1 MPELP
6 SIPLTH
12 QEGVYKVADFS
23 GDLDDDNAI
32 FLDYDPQYQMLTYDI
47 PVGKDWR
54 GMTLYNVPEDD
65 LDRTLLAAY
74 DKEGHLQTITAMLN
88 GHETLL
94 YIRYE
99 NGEHARQKIHRFA
112 IRNANAIIEQ
122 IQRCPDVVA
131 RLFIEYYMDADTI
144 DYHAVIG
151 R

>member
-23 GDLDDDNAI
+23 GDLDNDNAVS
-32 FLDYDPQYQMLTYDI
+32 LDYDPQYQMLTYDI

-74 DKEGHLQTITAMLN
+74 DKEGHLQTITAMLS

-99 NGEHARQKIHRFA
+99 NEEDAKEKIRRFA
-112 IRNANAIIEQ
+112 IRNANAMIEQ
-122 IQRCPDVVA
+122 IQQCTVLV
-131 RLFIEYYMDADTI
+131 
-144 DYHAVIG
+144 
-151 R
+151 